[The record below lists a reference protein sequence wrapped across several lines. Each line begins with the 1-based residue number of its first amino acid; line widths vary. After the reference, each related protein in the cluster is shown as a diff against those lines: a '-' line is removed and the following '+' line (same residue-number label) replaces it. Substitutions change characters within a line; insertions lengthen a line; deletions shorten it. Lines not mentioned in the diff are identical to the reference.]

1 MSVKVYLNVY
11 HVSKNGGAKI
21 PVRMHRTTI
30 FCIRMTSTQFHASP
44 LPTGEEF
51 ADDVAVNNGDGEIM
65 LAEKEANEVGA
76 LSAEACPSQ
85 QAEVPG
91 TSERWGV
98 EQLSANLVL
107 LASGRSI
114 TLGSDLLLEN

>member
-44 LPTGEEF
+44 LPTGEEC
-51 ADDVAVNNGDGEIM
+51 ADVLTVDNGDGEII
-65 LAEKEANEVGA
+65 LAENEANEVGA
-76 LSAEACPSQ
+76 VSAEACPSQ
-85 QAEVPG
+85 QAVVPG
-91 TSERWGV
+91 SSERWGV
-98 EQLSANLVL
+98 EQLSSN
-107 LASGRSI
+107 
-114 TLGSDLLLEN
+114 